1 MRTHKNDNTTIKVI
15 SSHNKHFDMEPTQTL
30 GVKIYPSTTFNQVMS
45 SYKKKKKRQ
54 TLTVSSPSPKLLSY
68 IRDETQKKKIPASW
82 LFWPTTV
89 CDGALQWWRAE
100 VYWAWAEL
108 SYISFCGPQPL
119 AVSLLFYGTDTLTIP
134 STEEEEGGDANST
147 KTNLI
152 FTRLE
157 IDLYSSRMY
166 QCSGIQMF

>member
-45 SYKKKKKRQ
+45 SYKTKRKDRRWLYPPPVQNCCHTYETRRKK
-54 TLTVSSPSPKLLSY
+54 
-68 IRDETQKKKIPASW
+68 KKKIPASW

-166 QCSGIQMF
+166 